1 MLETSEMAALGI
13 NDEWGNCVISFPKIK
28 SAQILRVIHLRV
40 DQEMMNRC
48 RRTDRTKKKL
58 LTLHALRKIE
68 PYYSAVVESYGQF
81 VAASKVIDTLKNYR
95 RV

>member
-48 RRTDRTKKKL
+48 RKTDRTKQKL
-58 LTLHALRKIE
+58 LTVHALRKIE
-68 PYYSAVVESYGQF
+68 PYYSAAVELRAICGRFQGH
-81 VAASKVIDTLKNYR
+81 
-95 RV
+95 

>member
-1 MLETSEMAALGI
+1 MLKTGEMAALGS

-48 RRTDRTKKKL
+48 RKTDRTQQTL
-58 LTLHALRKIE
+58 LTLYALRKIE
-68 PYYSAVVESYGQF
+68 PYYSAVVEREGQF
-81 VAASKVIDTLKNYR
+81 VAASKVIDTLKN
-95 RV
+95 

>member
-1 MLETSEMAALGI
+1 MLKTGEMAALGS

-48 RRTDRTKKKL
+48 RK
-58 LTLHALRKIE
+58 TLHALRKIE
-68 PYYSAVVESYGQF
+68 PYYSAVVERGAICGCFQGH
-81 VAASKVIDTLKNYR
+81 
-95 RV
+95 

>member
-1 MLETSEMAALGI
+1 MFWRYKCWKLVKWLLWELMMNGAIAL
-13 NDEWGNCVISFPKIK
+13 CFPKIK

-48 RRTDRTKKKL
+48 RKTDRTKKKL

-68 PYYSAVVESYGQF
+68 PYYSAVVELGAICGRFQGH
-81 VAASKVIDTLKNYR
+81 
-95 RV
+95 

>member
-28 SAQILRVIHLRV
+28 SAQILKVIHLRV

-48 RRTDRTKKKL
+48 RKTDRTKQKL
-58 LTLHALRKIE
+58 LTLHALRKNRAI
-68 PYYSAVVESYGQF
+68 
-81 VAASKVIDTLKNYR
+81 LLR
-95 RV
+95 RRRARGNLWPLPRSLIL

>member
-28 SAQILRVIHLRV
+28 SAQILRVIHLRG

-48 RRTDRTKKKL
+48 RKTNRTKKAINVTCAQKNRAIL
-58 LTLHALRKIE
+58 L
-68 PYYSAVVESYGQF
+68 
-81 VAASKVIDTLKNYR
+81 R
-95 RV
+95 RRTARGNLWPLPRSLIL

>member
-28 SAQILRVIHLRV
+28 SAQILKVIHLRV

-48 RRTDRTKKKL
+48 RKTDRYKQKL

-68 PYYSAVVESYGQF
+68 PYYSAVVELGAICGRFQGH
-81 VAASKVIDTLKNYR
+81 
-95 RV
+95 